1 MSPLRI
7 FLLVAALA
15 GWASVAMSAEPA
27 ISLKQALEAAQKSTP
42 GKVLSNELVEKDK
55 TQAYRVKILPP
66 QGVIKTLYV
75 DATKGELVK

>member
-15 GWASVAMSAEPA
+15 SYAGAALAGEPA
-27 ISLKQALEAAQKSTP
+27 ISLKQALEAAQKTTP
-42 GKVLSNELVEKDK
+42 GKVLSNELVTKDK
-55 TQAYRVKILPP
+55 TQAYKVKILTA
-66 QGVIKTLYV
+66 QGVIKTVFV